1 MYGGK
6 GRYERIEKCMGGKW
20 SFEKIKKCMGGGEVF
35 FWCVFWIMK
44 FTSLYSDLIL
54 MVSQNR
60 ECLYIHTLL
69 EFKIPDSYH
78 TIS

>member
-35 FWCVFWIMK
+35 F
-44 FTSLYSDLIL
+44 
-54 MVSQNR
+54 
-60 ECLYIHTLL
+60 
-69 EFKIPDSYH
+69 
-78 TIS
+78 